1 MPLIGDPDMSVTE
14 EKASGSTPPTIAA
27 VTPKLPNFW
36 PERSKLWFTQVEA
49 NFAISRVTEEQT
61 KYNYVVA
68 ALPPEIAV
76 LVEDVLEKP
85 PTVPYT
91 ILDRTT
97 PSVTQQIASVLND
110 EPISDQNVTAALR
123 DMRHRLGPAAND
135 QLLKVRLLQR
145 LPEKIAFTLSAFMDK
160 PVDELAKIAESM
172 FSYEPYPSSSVNATR
187 LLQQKKTERTT
198 PEPPEFCYYH
208 SRFGARAKK
217 CRPPCKWAENE
228 KASR

>member
-1 MPLIGDPDMSVTE
+1 MSVTE

-145 LPEKIAFTLSAFMDK
+145 LPEKIAFTLSAF
-160 PVDELAKIAESM
+160 I
-172 FSYEPYPSSSVNATR
+172 ATR
-187 LLQQKKTERTT
+187 
-198 PEPPEFCYYH
+198 
-208 SRFGARAKK
+208 
-217 CRPPCKWAENE
+217 
-228 KASR
+228 